1 MGKPVAIVPTPA
13 EAKLVADFTAGPFAL
28 QGGGAV
34 STLRAEAFEMF
45 RAAGLPTRRVEAWH
59 YTDLRQAMREALPL
73 SASMAPGAIAA
84 QAARLEELAPRLAG
98 VETIRL
104 VLVDGYYVAALSDVA
119 RLPKGL
125 TVQSLGDVL
134 RAGDASIVSSLA
146 AAGLGGGDAT
156 LALNTAFMQ
165 GGLVIDV
172 ADGVTIADPV
182 EIISLSSGE
191 AAQSIYARSLVRL
204 GKGAKLTLVED
215 ESGDEGA
222 LAQRNVA
229 MVFQIGND
237 AVLEHVFAPASLA
250 SGSVHVAHLLAT
262 IGTRASFNS
271 FTLARGGG
279 LFRRQVHMR
288 FDGDHARGQLAGA
301 TLLRGRDHSDT
312 TLVVEHVA
320 PHCESREYFK
330 TVLDG
335 EATGV
340 YQGKVMVAPGA
351 QKTDGSMKSQA
362 ILLSDGASMNNKPEL
377 EIFADDVVCG
387 HGATVA
393 QLDEDQVFYAM
404 ARGLPKAQ
412 AESLLLEAFIDEA
425 TDRVENEDLRTM
437 LAERIGLWL
446 AARKG

>member
-1 MGKPVAIVPTPA
+1 
-13 EAKLVADFTAGPFAL
+13 
-28 QGGGAV
+28 
-34 STLRAEAFEMF
+34 
-45 RAAGLPTRRVEAWH
+45 
-59 YTDLRQAMREALPL
+59 
-73 SASMAPGAIAA
+73 
-84 QAARLEELAPRLAG
+84 
-98 VETIRL
+98 
-104 VLVDGYYVAALSDVA
+104 
-119 RLPKGL
+119 
-125 TVQSLGDVL
+125 VL

-182 EIISLSSGE
+182 EIISLSSGD

-279 LFRRQVHMR
+279 LFRRQAHMR

-412 AESLLLEAFIDEA
+412 AQSLLLEAFIDEA